1 MDRRTL
7 IVSGL
12 VTLGASG
19 LARAQQ
25 PLPPAQPRGGLLPL
39 RRFPAALASE
49 PAGTRMLVSC
59 ARHGV
64 EYWT

>member
-25 PLPPAQPRGGLLPL
+25 PLPPAQPRGGAAPREAG
-39 RRFPAALASE
+39 RRASWGDATACFLYVG
-49 PAGTRMLVSC
+49 PG
-59 ARHGV
+59 
-64 EYWT
+64 

>member
-25 PLPPAQPRGGLLPL
+25 PLPPAQPRGGARQLALGGL
-39 RRFPAALASE
+39 R
-49 PAGTRMLVSC
+49 
-59 ARHGV
+59 
-64 EYWT
+64 